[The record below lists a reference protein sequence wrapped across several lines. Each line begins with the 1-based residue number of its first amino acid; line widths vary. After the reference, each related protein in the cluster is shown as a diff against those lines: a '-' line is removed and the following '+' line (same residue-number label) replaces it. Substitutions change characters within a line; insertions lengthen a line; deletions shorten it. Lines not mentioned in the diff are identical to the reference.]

1 MSELFDVNVP
11 AINKRVNNIY
21 EDRVLDKI
29 STCQDFRQVWIEGNK
44 YVNRE
49 LEFYNLFYSKK
60 ETIFKIIY

>member
-1 MSELFDVNVP
+1 MSELFGVNVP

>member
-1 MSELFDVNVP
+1 MSELFGVNVP
-11 AINKRVNNIY
+11 AINKHLNNIY